1 MKISLMVLLM
11 MFNINAY
18 AEVNKWVDENNQVHY
33 SDQPPPS
40 STKTKKLRTSSGS
53 KGSAETSSAAASNE
67 PAAPKTIAE
76 REAELRKSQ
85 QAKKETA
92 DKAAQE
98 QANEEAIL
106 ANCANA
112 QQSLKALQD
121 GMRMVEFDAKGERTY
136 LDEEQR
142 QQRIAKTQQD
152 ISRLCK

>member
-1 MKISLMVLLM
+1 MFSCARLAQTSGEILLPDSTTEFAASTTLINANASAGGLTMKISLMVLLM

-85 QAKKETA
+85 QAKKEAA

-98 QANEEAIL
+98 QANEEAI
-106 ANCANA
+106 
-112 QQSLKALQD
+112 
-121 GMRMVEFDAKGERTY
+121 
-136 LDEEQR
+136 
-142 QQRIAKTQQD
+142 
-152 ISRLCK
+152 